1 MRVGKGTIIVS
12 LVGHGQKGTCS
23 QLREEENELD
33 TSGKSRV
40 VQV

>member
-1 MRVGKGTIIVS
+1 MRMGKGTIIMS

-33 TSGKSRV
+33 TSDKSRV